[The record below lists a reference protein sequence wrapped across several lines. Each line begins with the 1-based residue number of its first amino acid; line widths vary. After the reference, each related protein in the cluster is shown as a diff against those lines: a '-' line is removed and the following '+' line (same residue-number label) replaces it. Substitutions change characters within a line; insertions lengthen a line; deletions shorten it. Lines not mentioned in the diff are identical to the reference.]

1 MYRTVLAKVVAE
13 QKVKRSRFICHLCP
27 IASESEAKELIAAH
41 NQEFAN
47 ATHNCFA
54 YLCGFNREIQYYS
67 DAGEPHGTAGKP
79 ILNALLRN
87 GLTNVLAIVTRYYG
101 GVKLG
106 TRGLIEAYGETAE
119 LAAGKAELA
128 DAVEYAVIAA
138 AMDYPQV
145 DAVRNAAKN
154 LQGSVSAEH
163 WAERAELELRIP
175 KSKLCEMRKI
185 LDGLKVHVGLDYS
198 LKE

>member
-1 MYRTVLAKVVAE
+1 M
-13 QKVKRSRFICHLCP
+13 
-27 IASESEAKELIAAH
+27 
-41 NQEFAN
+41 
-47 ATHNCFA
+47 
-54 YLCGFNREIQYYS
+54 
-67 DAGEPHGTAGKP
+67 
-79 ILNALLRN
+79 
-87 GLTNVLAIVTRYYG
+87 
-101 GVKLG
+101 
-106 TRGLIEAYGETAE
+106 IEAYGETAE

-175 KSKLCEMRKI
+175 KSKLGEMREI